1 MIEINNADM
10 HINFAAAGT
19 DEVIQNV
26 KTILTTPMGTV
37 PFDRDFGIDWSLLD
51 LPIRESRAKLTVEY
65 VEKIKK
71 YEPRASVNSISFTA
85 NGSGQLIPKVVIN
98 IVNA

>member
-1 MIEINNADM
+1 MIELSDVVLQIDFSAT
-10 HINFAAAGT
+10 GT

-26 KTILTTPMGTV
+26 KTIITTPAGTV

-51 LPIRESRAKLTVEY
+51 LPIGESMAKLTVEY
-65 VEKIKK
+65 IEKIKK

-85 NGSGQLIPKVVIN
+85 NDSGQLIPKVVIN